1 MKKLTKRDQQTAPFL
16 KWITCYP
23 GWWDIICTPNDEHM
37 DRSIMHSL
45 IKRLEQ
51 ERFYEMIFVLL
62 NVHRNA
68 SFMEGFFD
76 YMSYNII
83 AENLSG
89 SLKNREQVIKDILKF
104 FD

>member
-1 MKKLTKRDQQTAPFL
+1 MKKLTKRDKQTAHFL

-23 GWWDIICTPNDEHM
+23 GWWDMICTPNDEYM
-37 DRSIMHSL
+37 DRSMMHLL

-51 ERFYEMIFVLL
+51 ERLYEMIFVLL

>member
-1 MKKLTKRDQQTAPFL
+1 MKKLTKRDKQTARFL

-23 GWWDIICTPNDEHM
+23 GWWNIICTPGDEHM
-37 DRSIMHSL
+37 DRGMMHLL

-51 ERFYEMIFVLL
+51 EQLYEIIFVLL

-68 SFMEGFFD
+68 GFMEGFFD
-76 YMSYNII
+76 YMSYHIV

-89 SLKNREQVIKDILKF
+89 RLKNREQVIKDILKF